1 MTYRIGIGTDIHAFA
16 DEPPAHVAGLEWPDT
31 PALAG
36 HSDGDV
42 VAHACADA
50 LLNAS
55 GLGDLGGLIGTDRP
69 EWKGAAGTTIL
80 REIAAHLRNNG
91 FEPVNVGVQVIGN
104 APRIGPRRAEAAAV
118 LTQAAG
124 CPVHLSATTTD
135 GLGLTGRG
143 EGVAAIATAL
153 VRPVDTL
160 DE

>member
-1 MTYRIGIGTDIHAFA
+1 MSLSVGIGTDVHAFA
-16 DEPPAHVAGLEWPDT
+16 QRPPAHVAGLSWPDV

-50 LLNAS
+50 LLNAA

-69 EWKGAAGTTIL
+69 QWRGAAGATIL
-80 REIAAHLRNNG
+80 QEVAAHLRARG
-91 FEPVNVGVQVIGN
+91 YAPVSLGVQLIGN
-104 APRIGPRRAEAAAV
+104 RPRIGPRRQEAQEV
-118 LTQAAG
+118 LSAAAG

-143 EGVAAIATAL
+143 EGLAAIATAL
-153 VRPVDTL
+153 VQTVDTL
-160 DE
+160 GQ